1 MFASFFRPKVFSS
14 IFFVDSSRKSHCKV
28 HTMESVY
35 VACIEYKFSG
45 AVLPVNASIYLQ
57 RVLTGLVQEKEFTDC
72 VCVVV

>member
-1 MFASFFRPKVFSS
+1 
-14 IFFVDSSRKSHCKV
+14 
-28 HTMESVY
+28 MESVY

-72 VCVVV
+72 VCVVVWVCVALTESVYAG